1 MCVSFKKKLDDIG
14 FKWSGTTAKGRTPAI
29 SKATNKDSSV
39 AATNNVKSEESTEPQ
54 ERDPTDKG
62 VDETPTE
69 AIALVDPEGAVAQ
82 V

>member
-1 MCVSFKKKLDDIG
+1 MDDIG

-29 SKATNKDSSV
+29 PKATNKDSSV
-39 AATNNVKSEESTEPQ
+39 ATNNVKSEESTEPQ

-62 VDETPTE
+62 VDETPTD